1 MPKLSTHVLDTASGQ
16 PAADVRIDLSVLDDG
31 EYRLLKTLHTNADG
45 RTDELLLDAET
56 IKAGQYELLFHVGVY
71 FIESNPTITQ
81 PPFLDQVPVRF
92 TIVDANQNYHVPLLI
107 SPWSYAT
114 YRGS

>member
-1 MPKLSTHVLDTASGQ
+1 MPKLSTHILDTASGQ
-16 PAADVRIDLSVLDDG
+16 PAAGVRIDLSMLDDDD
-31 EYRLLKTLHTNADG
+31 YRLLKTLHTNSDG

-56 IKAGQYELLFHVGVY
+56 MKAGQYELLFHVGVY
-71 FIESNPTITQ
+71 FTESSTTLKQ

-92 TIVDANQNYHVPLLI
+92 TIVDASQNYHVPLLV
-107 SPWSYAT
+107 SPWSYSI